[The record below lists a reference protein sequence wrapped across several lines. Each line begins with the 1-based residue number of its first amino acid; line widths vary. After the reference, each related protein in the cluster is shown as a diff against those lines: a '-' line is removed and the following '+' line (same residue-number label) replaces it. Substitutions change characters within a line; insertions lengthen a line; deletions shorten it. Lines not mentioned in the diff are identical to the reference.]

1 MKKQL
6 LIACLLVLIGISCE
20 NEGKHKTVETPNR
33 VVKQK
38 GKSVNLNISVL
49 LDLSDRIDTIKNRNQ
64 TLQYYQRDLGYI
76 QSISNAFI
84 AHLKLKKIRTMND
97 KIALFFDPEPKN
109 RKINAISKNLKFHL
123 TRENAT
129 IAKFQNIKDS
139 YQKLPKEIYEQAITD
154 GKYIGSDTWRFF
166 KNKVNDYCIE
176 DGYRNI
182 LVILTDGYIYHKNT
196 KIEEGNRT
204 TFLTPQ
210 DIRGD
215 RLNTAKWSDRF
226 NQKDYGFIVNNK
238 DLSNLE
244 VLVLGI
250 HPDNKNPFEEDVI
263 TAYWSKWLEEMNL
276 RNFEIKQADLPSHM
290 DKIIKGF
297 ILKE

>member
-6 LIACLLVLIGISCE
+6 LIACLLLLIGTSCK
-20 NEGKHKTVETPNR
+20 NEGKHKPVGTPNR
-33 VVKQK
+33 SIKKK
-38 GKSVNLNISVL
+38 GKPVNLNISVL
-49 LDLSDRIDTIKNRNQ
+49 LDLSDRIDTIKNGNQ
-64 TLQYYQRDLGYI
+64 TMHYYQRDLEYI

-84 AHLKLKKIRTMND
+84 AHLELKKIRTMND

-109 RKINAISKNLKFHL
+109 RKINAISKNLKFHII
-123 TRENAT
+123 RKNAT
-129 IAKFQNIKDS
+129 LEMFHKIRDS

-176 DGYRNI
+176 HGYRNI

-196 KIEEGNRT
+196 KIQEDNRT

-210 DIRGD
+210 NIRKD
-215 RLNTAKWSDRF
+215 KLNTAKWSDRF
-226 NQKDYGFIVNNK
+226 NQKDYGFIANNK

-250 HPDNKNPFEEDVI
+250 NPATKHPYEEDVI
-263 TAYWSKWLEEMNL
+263 IAYWSKWLEEMNL
-276 RNFEIKQADLPSHM
+276 KNFEIKQADLPSHM
-290 DKIIKGF
+290 EKVIHNF
-297 ILKE
+297 VLKE